1 LNEAYDLIVIGAGA
15 AGLTAAGFGGRI
27 NAKVA
32 LIEKNKLGGD
42 CTWVGCVPSKA
53 LLKIAKVAHTIRTAD
68 KYGITS
74 SPPEI
79 DMAKV
84 RDYVQNTV
92 QEIYQHETPEVFS
105 EEYNVDVV
113 LGKAEFIDSY
123 TVKVGERT
131 LTAKKIILATGAKPL
146 VPPIDGIED
155 VPYHTNLTIFEKD
168 YLPDHLLI
176 IGGGPIGMEMAQ
188 AHARLGARVTVMD
201 SAIMRRDDP
210 EVAQVL
216 QSILER
222 EGVNFELG
230 MVKSAHMDGD
240 IIVLK
245 LDNGTLVSGDMLL
258 VAAGRIPNVHGLG
271 LDAAGVAYTDQGI
284 QVDKFLRT
292 SAEHIYAVGDCTPG
306 PKFTHY
312 SGWQASVAARNA
324 LFPIVNSNGHDENLP
339 WVTFT
344 EPEAAH
350 VGLTEVQARQKFG
363 DAVKVYYFPLTLGD
377 RSMTEDDREGFIKI
391 IYKGSGTL
399 LGATVVA
406 NRAGE
411 MIVEFGY
418 ALRRGFGFSD
428 IVGMM
433 HAYPTYSDVVR
444 KAVSYV
450 MIEELFEGASGRVIN
465 TVSKVLF

>member
-1 LNEAYDLIVIGAGA
+1 
-15 AGLTAAGFGGRI
+15 
-27 NAKVA
+27 
-32 LIEKNKLGGD
+32 
-42 CTWVGCVPSKA
+42 
-53 LLKIAKVAHTIRTAD
+53 
-68 KYGITS
+68 
-74 SPPEI
+74 
-79 DMAKV
+79 
-84 RDYVQNTV
+84 
-92 QEIYQHETPEVFS
+92 
-105 EEYNVDVV
+105 V